1 MNSRAEATPR
11 DAGKPASE
19 SKMKNSSADRQPEY
33 SDAGDAMLKRPFWI
47 HPLEEDHPELRERQI
62 PSRTSWSGY
71 RWGRHDE
78 NGGRRQTEGSVLMN
92 HVEGWAILTESGK
105 SSVNTIAHDAEDAV
119 SRLLSGDIVDPDST
133 RGRKIVAARKARYR
147 ATKEDTKG

>member
-1 MNSRAEATPR
+1 
-11 DAGKPASE
+11 
-19 SKMKNSSADRQPEY
+19 
-33 SDAGDAMLKRPFWI
+33 
-47 HPLEEDHPELRERQI
+47 
-62 PSRTSWSGY
+62 
-71 RWGRHDE
+71 
-78 NGGRRQTEGSVLMN
+78 MN